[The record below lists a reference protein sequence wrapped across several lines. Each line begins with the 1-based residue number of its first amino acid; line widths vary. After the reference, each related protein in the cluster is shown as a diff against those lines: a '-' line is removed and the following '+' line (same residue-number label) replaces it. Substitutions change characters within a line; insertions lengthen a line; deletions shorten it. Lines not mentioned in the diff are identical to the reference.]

1 MDIAKISPF
10 FNKTVIWLAKIQKI
24 HYWHSSYTNS
34 WYTDP
39 HFGYVCSSD
48 YPTTA
53 TWSLGREKS
62 KANLNESL
70 LLSFFLSCP
79 PPLQSLQ
86 LFSLPC
92 HSKCYHYSEDTEIT
106 PKKTKQKTLS
116 FPRHLILRLLHAF
129 LKAVLLQIICNIL
142 TVE

>member
-10 FNKTVIWLAKIQKI
+10 FNRTVIWLAKIQKI
-24 HYWHSSYTNS
+24 HYWHSFYTDS

-62 KANLNESL
+62 KANFNESVTFIL
-70 LLSFFLSCP
+70 
-79 PPLQSLQ
+79 PLPSSSSSNHCNF
-86 LFSLPC
+86 FSLPC

-116 FPRHLILRLLHAF
+116 FPRNLILRLLHAF

-142 TVE
+142 TME